1 MNAAPVKRA
10 GCQFH
15 GEWNRFADDAC
26 PDCLRRAFD
35 RAIDRLAGLTEMSH
49 WQIANAGKFA
59 ERIGNDSVRRIQQ
72 PTLEENTNASTVA
85 SAAL

>member
-1 MNAAPVKRA
+1 MNAARVKRI
-10 GCQFH
+10 GCQIH
-15 GEWNRFADDAC
+15 GERNRFADDAC
-26 PDCLRRAFD
+26 PRCIERAYLRAV
-35 RAIDRLAGLTEMSH
+35 DRLAGLTEMSH